1 MVALLSIAVFVVAA
15 LLALGTLTHDWQ
27 RYGKLALAARGELA
41 KCPEHREL
49 RFRIVELKPSNVV
62 ALPLRPRAAPGSV
75 PLRAAA

>member
-15 LLALGTLTHDWQ
+15 LMALGSLSQSWQ

-49 RFRIVELKPSNVV
+49 RYRIIELKPGNVV
-62 ALPLRPRAAPGSV
+62 ALPLRPRVVLESV

>member
-1 MVALLSIAVFVVAA
+1 MVALLSITVFVVAA
-15 LLALGTLTHDWQ
+15 LLALGTLARDWQ

-62 ALPLRPRAAPGSV
+62 ALPLRPWVVLGSV
-75 PLRAAA
+75 PLCAAA